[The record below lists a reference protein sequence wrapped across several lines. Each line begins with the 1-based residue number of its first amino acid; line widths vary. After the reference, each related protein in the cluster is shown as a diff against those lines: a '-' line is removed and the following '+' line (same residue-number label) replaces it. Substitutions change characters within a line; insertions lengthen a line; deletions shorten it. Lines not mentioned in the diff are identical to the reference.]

1 MKSLRRLFIILLLCG
16 YPLLMLSQEALT
28 SDAAYQKYEK
38 LSATMAISFPE
49 DNFKTYRRTSFSVH
63 QLETYLSQQFQRLDC
78 LPFIKDKHAFVMD
91 AYLHSGN
98 WFHEIGLFTQSI
110 ASYTSFF
117 EYYEAHKMEFTPEEV
132 RKDKKMISFAN
143 SIMAENYANLNQLDS
158 ASKQHI
164 KNIRFTNA
172 LRTISNPSAIN
183 NYGLFFYWNTKEL
196 DSALIYFNKAY
207 AITQK
212 QFPEHSLNGSIRDNI
227 ADIYMDQHRYAEAKE
242 MYVANFALYKTKHIE
257 KIGSRDIPRLISA
270 GAQLVQTNL
279 ALNDIKDAKIIFPEL
294 DSIVK
299 DAKKQKELLPDSK
312 LEYLHVK
319 ENFYKATNNLPLA
332 FTTLKYSTAFSDS
345 LATVASKQDN
355 QWKDEL
361 NAVTLDRVAL
371 NFEIERIEKENKIKD
386 QSAKLW
392 IISLISAVLII
403 LLIVLYL
410 GRRQHLLNSKNKQLL
425 AEHEL
430 ENAALKVEQLHSEIK
445 SKQRD
450 LSDFA
455 LSLTQNQEWAEML
468 ADKIKML
475 KNATSEEHTTIL
487 EKLEEEIKNKV
498 QFDKDSI
505 VFYERLDKLNDAFY
519 THLSELFPNLTK
531 NEIRLCSLIRL
542 KMDSRNIATL
552 QNIAIASLN
561 TSRYRLRKKM
571 KLADDVH
578 LDDFIQQL

>member
-164 KNIRFTNA
+164 KNIRFTNT

-242 MYVANFALYKTKHIE
+242 MYAANFVLYKTKHIE

-279 ALNDIKDAKIIFPEL
+279 ALNDIKDAKIIFSEL
-294 DSIVK
+294 DSIVN

-475 KNATSEEHTTIL
+475 KKATSEEHITIL